1 MESKVFTSCRV
12 AEAAKEFLGLRAD
25 LTDGS
30 AASQALA
37 DKFGIEA
44 FPTIVFIGADGKERR
59 NLRLVGFE
67 DALSFAQRVE
77 SAR

>member
-1 MESKVFTSCRV
+1 MERKVFTSRRV
-12 AEAAKEFLGLRAD
+12 GEAAKEFVGLRAD
-25 LTDGS
+25 LTDDN
-30 AASQALA
+30 AASRALA
-37 DKFGIEA
+37 AKFGIEA
-44 FPTIVFIGADGKERR
+44 FPTIVFLGADGQERR